1 MNERIKELW
10 NKVDL
15 QEEDNPPSIVI
26 TSEREMQK
34 FAELIVR
41 ECADMCTAR
50 KLTPAAFVAS
60 ELREYFGV
68 EQ

>member
-1 MNERIKELW
+1 MNERIRELETQC
-10 NKVDL
+10 KVFVTDGASRICVVDT
-15 QEEDNPPSIVI
+15 E
-26 TSEREMQK
+26 K

-41 ECADMCTAR
+41 ECADICTAR

-68 EQ
+68 CSD